1 MRREVGMQIRMA
13 RERLGMSRE
22 ELAAKVGCSAV
33 SIWKW
38 ETGRTLPLPAFRKR
52 LERLLGIKIPDKR
65 KN

>member
-1 MRREVGMQIRMA
+1 MQIRVA

-38 ETGRTLPLPAFRKR
+38 ETGRTMPLPAFRKQ
-52 LERLLGIKIPDKR
+52 LERILQIRIIK